1 MRRFTIG
8 NESQRRQFVK
18 CFFFLLNGEGNNFQ
32 VRGPGSF
39 FFVTSSFVIT
49 PFLKNDFFF
58 SFNESNL
65 NLREICGRVKCQR
78 LSLIAPKMR
87 NI

>member
-1 MRRFTIG
+1 VNVVLNSEMCEDSRLEMRAKED
-8 NESQRRQFVK
+8 NLLNA
-18 CFFFLLNGEGNNFQ
+18 FFFLLNGEGNNFQ
-32 VRGPGSF
+32 VSGPGS

-58 SFNESNL
+58 SFNESKL

-78 LSLIAPKMR
+78 CR
-87 NI
+87 